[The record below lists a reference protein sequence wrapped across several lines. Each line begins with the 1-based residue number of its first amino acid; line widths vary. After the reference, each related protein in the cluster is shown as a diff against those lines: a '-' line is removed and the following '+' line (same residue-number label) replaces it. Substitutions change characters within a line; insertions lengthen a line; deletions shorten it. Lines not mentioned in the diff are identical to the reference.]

1 MQIEGLEPLPDGT
14 LEALRRASTASVT
27 SELAKLGIRY
37 SHMTGVDPLTPGQQ
51 MVGEA
56 ITLRY
61 VPAREDKL
69 AALPVSNREHPQR
82 KAIDNISPSQILV
95 IDARGDL
102 RSGTLGEILM
112 ARLKARGAAG
122 MVTDG
127 AVRDA
132 VGIRG
137 VGLPTFVGGIHAA
150 ASNTIHVAAD
160 INAVIGCGGIMVC
173 PGDVLLGDDDGVVV
187 IPRHLAGQ
195 VAKAAAEHDEL
206 EAYIYQRISGG
217 ESLFGIYPP
226 NEQTLRDYE
235 DWKRTQ

>member
-1 MQIEGLEPLPDGT
+1 MLLEGLEPLPAGT
-14 LEALRRASTASVT
+14 LDLLLKASTASVT
-27 SELAKLGIRY
+27 AELGKLGIRY
-37 SHMTGVDPLTPGQQ
+37 SHMTGVDPLTPGTR

-56 ITLRY
+56 VTLRY
-61 VPAREDKL
+61 VPAREDKN

-82 KAIDNISPSQILV
+82 KAIDNIGKGEVLV
-95 IDARGDL
+95 IDARGET

-137 VGLPTFVGGIHAA
+137 VGLPTFCAGAHAS
-150 ASNTIHVAAD
+150 ASQTIHYAAD
-160 INAVIGCGGIMVC
+160 INQVIGCGGVMVC

-187 IPRHLAGQ
+187 IPRHLAAK
-195 VAKAAAEHDEL
+195 VAKEAVEHDEL
-206 EAYIYQRISGG
+206 EAYIFQRVSGG
-217 ESLFGIYPP
+217 DSIFGVYPP
-226 NEQTLRDYE
+226 NEQTLKDYE
-235 DWKRTQ
+235 EWRKSQ

>member
-1 MQIEGLEPLPDGT
+1 MLPEGLEPLPVGT

-27 SELAKLGIRY
+27 SELSKLGIRY
-37 SHMTGVDPLTPGQQ
+37 SHMSGVDPLTPGTQI
-51 MVGEA
+51 VGEA
-56 ITLRY
+56 VTLRY
-61 VPAREDKL
+61 VPAREDMN

-82 KAIDNISPSQILV
+82 KAIDNIGAGQILV

-102 RSGTLGEILM
+102 RSGTLGEILV

-137 VGLPTFVGGIHAA
+137 VGLPAFVGGAHAA
-150 ASNTIHVAAD
+150 ASQTIHYAAD
-160 INAVIGCGGIMVC
+160 INRVIGCGGIMVC

-195 VAKAAAEHDEL
+195 VAVAAAEHDEL
-206 EAYIYQRISGG
+206 EAYIFKRISGG
-217 ESLFGIYPP
+217 ESLFGVYPP
-226 NEQTLRDYE
+226 SEQTLRDYE
-235 DWKRTQ
+235 AWRTKQ

>member
-1 MQIEGLEPLPDGT
+1 MLIEGLAPLPEGT
-14 LEALRRASTASVT
+14 LDLLLKASTASVT
-27 SELAKLGIRY
+27 AELTKLGIRY
-37 SHMTGVDPLTPGQQ
+37 CHMNGVDPLALGTK

-56 ITLRY
+56 VTLRY
-61 VPAREDKL
+61 VPAREDMN

-82 KAIDNISPSQILV
+82 KAIDTIGPREVLV
-95 IDARGDL
+95 IDARGEL

-127 AVRDA
+127 AIRDA

-137 VGLPTFVGGIHAA
+137 VGLPTFIGGVHAS
-150 ASNTIHVAAD
+150 ASQTIHYAAD
-160 INAVIGCGGIMVC
+160 INSVIGCGGIMVC

-195 VAKAAAEHDEL
+195 VARLAVEHDEL
-206 EAYIYQRISGG
+206 EAYIFERISGG
-217 ESLFGIYPP
+217 DSLFGVYPP

-235 DWKRTQ
+235 VWKAKQ